1 MSVALSNRFQGGKAF
16 GLLKARQERRLA
28 EINRE
33 FLCDQK
39 FSDEE
44 NLPEK
49 LAAFK
54 GPGCTPVSSKTPHFR
69 ADYETGCPD
78 PPALALSPLRCPA
91 WLRLAPAR
99 CCPGPPCS
107 LPGPQDTISSLSP
120 RLPPLLR
127 GGASREP
134 LRRMDV
140 CVATVGQG
148 AEFLPIESPAAQ
160 DEKKTGPRSPRGAGA
175 AERSLCSGPWCL
187 VPSQRLER
195 RGAVHRRSRTDPPLV
210 PRRCTLG
217 VGALGAL
224 GDHSNLALWASSL
237 LQGRELASA
246 PRTAYSS
253 AVLEA
258 GHQRLSVC

>member
-1 MSVALSNRFQGGKAF
+1 MAPLALTHSVPHPRGQAAPRFHPEHPTSRRT
-16 GLLKARQERRLA
+16 LRQDAQPRGHPSPA
-28 EINRE
+28 
-33 FLCDQK
+33 
-39 FSDEE
+39 
-44 NLPEK
+44 
-49 LAAFK
+49 
-54 GPGCTPVSSKTPHFR
+54 GPGST
-69 ADYETGCPD
+69 
-78 PPALALSPLRCPA
+78 LALSPLRCPA

-107 LPGPQDTISSLSP
+107 LPGPQDTMGSLSP

-187 VPSQRLER
+187 VPSQQLER

-210 PRRCTLG
+210 PGRCTPG
-217 VGALGAL
+217 VGALGVL
-224 GDHSNLALWASSL
+224 GNHSNLALWASSL

-246 PRTAYSS
+246 PWTAYSS
-253 AVLEA
+253 AVLKA
-258 GHQRLSVC
+258 GHQWLNMC